1 MLQLHA
7 AVASATGDVHTKG
20 TFWREPHPLLKVA
33 SATMAYLKH
42 GGMHPL
48 LEDKKRKYVGR
59 RNSPAS
65 TKEKGDTLAQKS
77 RKSLPPQ
84 S

>member
-1 MLQLHA
+1 
-7 AVASATGDVHTKG
+7 
-20 TFWREPHPLLKVA
+20 
-33 SATMAYLKH
+33 MAYLKH